1 MSGIGAVLGKIFAG
15 GAEKIVNSIGKAID
29 DNVTN
34 KEEKMIL
41 NNEMQKIVTAHTQ
54 EMERLSNEQFK
65 NEVED
70 RSSARNREAEFVK
83 ATGHVDYLQW
93 ALAICGV
100 VIFGGMI
107 YAVLEDHVPNEN
119 RELVFHIFGIVEGV
133 LLSVYSY
140 YFGSSAGSRAK
151 DFKK

>member
-1 MSGIGAVLGKIFAG
+1 
-15 GAEKIVNSIGKAID
+15 
-29 DNVTN
+29 
-34 KEEKMIL
+34 
-41 NNEMQKIVTAHTQ
+41 
-54 EMERLSNEQFK
+54 MERLSNEQFK

-70 RSSARNREAEFVK
+70 RASARTREAEFVK

-107 YAVLEDHVPNEN
+107 YAVLENHVPEDN